1 MTDQHLNIAGY
12 KFVVLDDRDVLRQ
25 PFKAQCDELGLK
37 GTILL
42 SYEGINIFVA
52 GPEQSI
58 ATFRAYLSNDERFV
72 DIDFKESY
80 SEHQPFNR
88 MNVRLKN
95 EIISVGLPNFDRV
108 ESMDGRILPKDLH
121 EKLLNGDEVVL
132 LDTRNTYETRLGTFH
147 NAIELD
153 IDTFRAFPQA
163 VSELE
168 ESLRDKEIVMFCT
181 GGVRCEK
188 ASVIMKDA
196 GFTNIKQLEGGIL
209 GYFEHVGG
217 DYWDGECFVFD
228 KRVALL
234 PDLTETGTTIC
245 FACREPLTPKEQLH
259 PAYVPGES
267 CSYCID
273 RRQSRPSIDCE
284 QES

>member
-1 MTDQHLNIAGY
+1 MTEKHLNIAGY
-12 KFVVLDDRDVLRQ
+12 KFVVLSDRNALRQ
-25 PFKAQCDELGLK
+25 PFKQLCDNLGLR

-52 GPEQSI
+52 GPEDNINQ
-58 ATFRAYLSNDERFV
+58 FRSFLAEDERFA

-95 EIISVGLPNFDRV
+95 EIISVGMPNFDRT
-108 ESMDGRILPKDLH
+108 EPEQGRIRPEELH
-121 EKLLNGDEVVL
+121 ERLNKHQDIVL
-132 LDTRNTYETRLGTFH
+132 LDTRNTYETRLGTFQ

-153 IDTFRAFPQA
+153 IDTFRSFPQA
-163 VSELE
+163 ISKLD
-168 ESLRDKEIVMFCT
+168 ESLKDKEIVMFCT

-196 GFTNIKQLEGGIL
+196 GFSNIKQLEGGIL
-209 GYFEHVGG
+209 GYFEQVGG
-217 DYWDGECFVFD
+217 DHWDGECFVFD

-234 PDLTETGTTIC
+234 PDLSETGTTIC
-245 FACREPLTPKEQLH
+245 FACREPLTTKEQSH

-267 CSYCID
+267 CSYCIE
-273 RRQSRPSIDCE
+273 RHQSQTIH
-284 QES
+284 

>member
-1 MTDQHLNIAGY
+1 MTNQHLNIAGY
-12 KFVVLDDRDVLRQ
+12 KFVVLPDRDALRQ
-25 PFKAQCDELGLK
+25 PLKQQCDELGLK

-42 SYEGINIFVA
+42 SFEGINIFIA
-52 GPEQSI
+52 GPEENI
-58 ATFRAYLSNDERFV
+58 NVFRTSLLGDERFA
-72 DIDFKESY
+72 DIEFKESY

-95 EIISVGLPNFDRV
+95 EIISVGLPNFNRIEPD
-108 ESMDGRILPKDLH
+108 DGRIRPQELH
-121 EKLLNGDEVVL
+121 ERLLNDDDLVL
-132 LDTRNTYETRLGTFH
+132 LDTRNTYETRLGTFQ

-153 IDTFRAFPQA
+153 LDTFRSFPEA
-163 VSELE
+163 VDKLGDEYK
-168 ESLRDKEIVMFCT
+168 DKEIVMFCT

-209 GYFEHVGG
+209 GYFEQVGG

-234 PDLTETGTTIC
+234 PNLTETGTTVC

-273 RRQSRPSIDCE
+273 RHQSQTIH
-284 QES
+284 

>member
-1 MTDQHLNIAGY
+1 MTNQHLNIAGY
-12 KFVVLDDRDVLRQ
+12 KFVVLPDRDALRQ
-25 PFKAQCDELGLK
+25 PLKQQCDELGLR

-42 SYEGINIFVA
+42 SFEGINIFIA
-52 GPEQSI
+52 GPEENI
-58 ATFRAYLSNDERFV
+58 NAFRTSLLNDERFA
-72 DIDFKESY
+72 DIEFKQSY

-95 EIISVGLPNFDRV
+95 EIISVGLPNFDRI
-108 ESMDGRILPKDLH
+108 EPDDGRIRPQELH
-121 EKLLNGDEVVL
+121 ERLLNDDDLVL
-132 LDTRNTYETRLGTFH
+132 LDTRNTYETRLGTFQ

-153 IDTFRAFPQA
+153 LDTFRSFPEA
-163 VSELE
+163 VAKLGNEYK
-168 ESLRDKEIVMFCT
+168 DKEIVMFCT

-209 GYFEHVGG
+209 GYFEQVGG

-234 PDLTETGTTIC
+234 PNLTETGTTIC

-273 RRQSRPSIDCE
+273 RHQSQTIH
-284 QES
+284 

>member
-1 MTDQHLNIAGY
+1 MTNQHLNIAGY
-12 KFVVLDDRDVLRQ
+12 KFVVLPDRDALRQ
-25 PFKAQCDELGLK
+25 PLKQQCDELGLK

-42 SYEGINIFVA
+42 SFEGINIFIA
-52 GPEQSI
+52 GPEENI
-58 ATFRAYLSNDERFV
+58 NVFRTSLLGDERFA
-72 DIDFKESY
+72 DIEFKESY

-95 EIISVGLPNFDRV
+95 EIISVGLPNFNRIEPD
-108 ESMDGRILPKDLH
+108 DGRIRPQELH
-121 EKLLNGDEVVL
+121 ERLLNDDDLVL
-132 LDTRNTYETRLGTFH
+132 LDTRNTYETRLGTFQ

-153 IDTFRAFPQA
+153 LDTFRSFPEA
-163 VSELE
+163 IAKLDDEYK
-168 ESLRDKEIVMFCT
+168 DKEIVMFCT

-209 GYFEHVGG
+209 GYFEQVGG

-234 PDLTETGTTIC
+234 PNLTETGTTIC

-273 RRQSRPSIDCE
+273 RHQSQTIH
-284 QES
+284 

>member
-12 KFVVLDDRDVLRQ
+12 KFVVLEDRDALRQ
-25 PFKAQCDELGLK
+25 PLKAQCDELGLK
-37 GTILL
+37 GTILI
-42 SYEGINIFVA
+42 SHEGINIFVA

-58 ATFRAYLSNDERFV
+58 VAFRAYLSKDERFV

-95 EIISVGLPNFDRV
+95 EIISVGIPNFDRV
-108 ESMDGRILPKDLH
+108 ESMDGRILPKELH

-168 ESLRDKEIVMFCT
+168 ESLKDKEIVMFCT

-196 GFTNIKQLEGGIL
+196 GFANIKQLEGGIL

-267 CSYCID
+267 CSYCIN
-273 RRQSRPSIDCE
+273 RRQSQTIH
-284 QES
+284 

>member
-1 MTDQHLNIAGY
+1 MTNQHLNIAGY
-12 KFVVLDDRDVLRQ
+12 KFVVLPDRDALRQ
-25 PFKAQCDELGLK
+25 PLKQQCDELGLK

-42 SYEGINIFVA
+42 SFEGINIFIA
-52 GPEQSI
+52 GPEENI
-58 ATFRAYLSNDERFV
+58 NVFRTSLLDDERFA
-72 DIDFKESY
+72 DIEFKESY

-95 EIISVGLPNFDRV
+95 EIISVGLPNFNRIEPD
-108 ESMDGRILPKDLH
+108 DGRIRPQELH
-121 EKLLNGDEVVL
+121 ERLLNDDDLVL
-132 LDTRNTYETRLGTFH
+132 LDTRNTYETRLGTFQ

-153 IDTFRAFPQA
+153 LDTFRSFPEA
-163 VSELE
+163 VDKLGDEYK
-168 ESLRDKEIVMFCT
+168 DKEIVMFCT

-209 GYFEHVGG
+209 GYFEQVGG
-217 DYWDGECFVFD
+217 DYWNGECFVFD

-234 PDLTETGTTIC
+234 PNLTETGTTIC

-273 RRQSRPSIDCE
+273 RHQSQTIH
-284 QES
+284 

>member
-12 KFVVLDDRDVLRQ
+12 KFVVLDNRDALRQ
-25 PFKAQCDELGLK
+25 PFKVKCDQLGLK

-42 SYEGINIFVA
+42 SHEGINIFVA

-58 ATFRAYLSNDERFV
+58 VAFRAYLSKDERFA

-108 ESMDGRILPKDLH
+108 EPNAGRILPNELH
-121 EKLLNGDEVVL
+121 AKLVNGDDVVL

-168 ESLRDKEIVMFCT
+168 DGLKDKEIVMFCT

-209 GYFEHVGG
+209 SYFEHVGG

-234 PDLTETGTTIC
+234 PDLTETGTTVC

-259 PAYVPGES
+259 PAYVPGVS

-273 RRQSRPSIDCE
+273 RRQS
-284 QES
+284 QTVH

>member
-1 MTDQHLNIAGY
+1 MTEQHLNIAGY
-12 KFVVLDDRDVLRQ
+12 KFVVLDDRDALRQ
-25 PFKAQCDELGLK
+25 PFKQKCDELGLK

-42 SYEGINIFVA
+42 SHEGINIFVA
-52 GPEQSI
+52 GPEPNIDQ
-58 ATFRAYLSNDERFV
+58 FRLFLSEDERFS
-72 DIDFKESY
+72 DIDFKISY

-108 ESMDGRILPKDLH
+108 ESDDGRILPAQLH
-121 EKLLNGDEVVL
+121 EKLLNGDDVVL
-132 LDTRNTYETRLGTFH
+132 LDTRNTYETRLGTFQ

-163 VSELE
+163 VSEMD
-168 ESLRDKEIVMFCT
+168 SSFKDKEIVMFCT

-209 GYFEHVGG
+209 GYFEQVGG

-234 PDLTETGTTIC
+234 PDLTETGTTVC

-273 RRQSRPSIDCE
+273 RVQSQTIH
-284 QES
+284 

>member
-1 MTDQHLNIAGY
+1 MTNQHLNIAGY
-12 KFVVLDDRDVLRQ
+12 KFVVLPDRDALRQ
-25 PFKAQCDELGLK
+25 PLKQQCDELGLR

-42 SYEGINIFVA
+42 SFEGINIFIA
-52 GPEQSI
+52 GPEENI
-58 ATFRAYLSNDERFV
+58 NAFRTSLLNDERFA
-72 DIDFKESY
+72 DIEFKQSY

-95 EIISVGLPNFDRV
+95 EIISVGLPNFDRIEPV
-108 ESMDGRILPKDLH
+108 DGRIRPKELH
-121 EKLLNGDEVVL
+121 ERLLNDDDLVL
-132 LDTRNTYETRLGTFH
+132 LDTRNTYETRLGTFR

-153 IDTFRAFPQA
+153 LDTFRSFPEA
-163 VSELE
+163 VAKLGE
-168 ESLRDKEIVMFCT
+168 EYKDKEIVMFCT

-209 GYFEHVGG
+209 GYFEQVGG

-234 PDLTETGTTIC
+234 PNLTETVTTIC

-273 RRQSRPSIDCE
+273 RHQSQTIH
-284 QES
+284 

>member
-1 MTDQHLNIAGY
+1 MTNQHLNIAGY
-12 KFVVLDDRDVLRQ
+12 KFVVLPDRDALRQ
-25 PFKAQCDELGLK
+25 PLKQQCDELGLK

-42 SYEGINIFVA
+42 SFEGINIFIA
-52 GPEQSI
+52 GPEENI
-58 ATFRAYLSNDERFV
+58 NVFRTSLLDDERFA
-72 DIDFKESY
+72 DIEFKESY

-95 EIISVGLPNFDRV
+95 EIISVGLPNFNRIEPDH
-108 ESMDGRILPKDLH
+108 GRIRPQELH
-121 EKLLNGDEVVL
+121 ERLLNDDDLVL
-132 LDTRNTYETRLGTFH
+132 LDTRNTYETRLGTFQ

-153 IDTFRAFPQA
+153 LDTFRSFPEA
-163 VSELE
+163 VDKLGDEYK
-168 ESLRDKEIVMFCT
+168 DKEIVMFCT

-209 GYFEHVGG
+209 GYFEQVGG

-234 PDLTETGTTIC
+234 PNLTETGTTIC

-273 RRQSRPSIDCE
+273 RHQSKTIH
-284 QES
+284 

>member
-1 MTDQHLNIAGY
+1 MTNQHLNIAGY
-12 KFVVLDDRDVLRQ
+12 KFVVLPDRDALRQ
-25 PFKAQCDELGLK
+25 PLKQQCDELGLK

-42 SYEGINIFVA
+42 SFEGINIFIA
-52 GPEQSI
+52 GPEENI
-58 ATFRAYLSNDERFV
+58 NVFRTSLLGDERFA
-72 DIDFKESY
+72 DIEFKESY

-95 EIISVGLPNFDRV
+95 EIISVGLPNFNRIEPD
-108 ESMDGRILPKDLH
+108 DGRIRPQELH
-121 EKLLNGDEVVL
+121 ERLLNDDDLVL
-132 LDTRNTYETRLGTFH
+132 LDTRNTYETRLGTFQ

-153 IDTFRAFPQA
+153 LDTFRSFPEA
-163 VSELE
+163 VDKLGDEYK
-168 ESLRDKEIVMFCT
+168 DKEIVMFCT

-209 GYFEHVGG
+209 GYFEQVGG
-217 DYWDGECFVFD
+217 DYWNGECFVFD

-273 RRQSRPSIDCE
+273 RHQSQTIH
-284 QES
+284 

>member
-1 MTDQHLNIAGY
+1 MTNQHLNIAGY
-12 KFVVLDDRDVLRQ
+12 KFVVLPDRDALRQ
-25 PFKAQCDELGLK
+25 PLKQQCDELGLK

-42 SYEGINIFVA
+42 SFEGINIFIA
-52 GPEQSI
+52 GPEENI
-58 ATFRAYLSNDERFV
+58 NVFRTSLLGDERFA
-72 DIDFKESY
+72 DIEFKESY

-95 EIISVGLPNFDRV
+95 EIISVGLPNFNRIEPD
-108 ESMDGRILPKDLH
+108 DGRIRPQELH
-121 EKLLNGDEVVL
+121 ERLLNDDDLVL
-132 LDTRNTYETRLGTFH
+132 LDTRNTYETRLGTFQ

-153 IDTFRAFPQA
+153 LDTFRSFPEA
-163 VSELE
+163 IAKLDDEYK
-168 ESLRDKEIVMFCT
+168 DKEIVMFCT

-209 GYFEHVGG
+209 GYFEQVGG

-273 RRQSRPSIDCE
+273 RHQSQTIH
-284 QES
+284 

>member
-12 KFVVLDDRDVLRQ
+12 KFVVLDDRDALRQ
-25 PFKAQCDELGLK
+25 PFKAKCDELGLK

-42 SYEGINIFVA
+42 SHEGINIFVA

-58 ATFRAYLSNDERFV
+58 VVFRAYLSKDERFA

-108 ESMDGRILPKDLH
+108 EPEAGRILPEELH
-121 EKLLNGDEVVL
+121 EKLVNGDDVVL

-153 IDTFRAFPQA
+153 IDTFRFGTSGNLSCRAEPATRIQLWLRCACSLFINHGLCPLGSPVAQA
-163 VSELE
+163 SEL
-168 ESLRDKEIVMFCT
+168 
-181 GGVRCEK
+181 
-188 ASVIMKDA
+188 
-196 GFTNIKQLEGGIL
+196 L
-209 GYFEHVGG
+209 GLA
-217 DYWDGECFVFD
+217 
-228 KRVALL
+228 K
-234 PDLTETGTTIC
+234 
-245 FACREPLTPKEQLH
+245 
-259 PAYVPGES
+259 
-267 CSYCID
+267 
-273 RRQSRPSIDCE
+273 
-284 QES
+284 

>member
-1 MTDQHLNIAGY
+1 MTNQHLNIAGY
-12 KFVVLDDRDVLRQ
+12 KFVVLPDRDALRQ
-25 PFKAQCDELGLK
+25 PLKEQCDELGLK

-42 SYEGINIFVA
+42 SFEGINIFIA
-52 GPEQSI
+52 GPEENI
-58 ATFRAYLSNDERFV
+58 NVFRTSLLDDERFA
-72 DIDFKESY
+72 DIEFKESY

-95 EIISVGLPNFDRV
+95 EIISVGLPNFNRIEPD
-108 ESMDGRILPKDLH
+108 DGRIRPQELH
-121 EKLLNGDEVVL
+121 ERLLNDDDLVL
-132 LDTRNTYETRLGTFH
+132 LDTRNTYETRLGTFQ

-153 IDTFRAFPQA
+153 LDTFRSFPEA
-163 VSELE
+163 VDKLDNEYK
-168 ESLRDKEIVMFCT
+168 DKEIVMFCT

-209 GYFEHVGG
+209 GYFEQVGG
-217 DYWDGECFVFD
+217 DYWNGECFVFD

-234 PDLTETGTTIC
+234 PNLTETGTTIC

-273 RRQSRPSIDCE
+273 RHQSQTIH
-284 QES
+284 

>member
-12 KFVVLDDRDVLRQ
+12 KFVVLDDRDALRQ

-58 ATFRAYLSNDERFV
+58 ATFRAYLSNDERFA

-168 ESLRDKEIVMFCT
+168 ESLKDKEIVMFCT

-273 RRQSRPSIDCE
+273 RRQSQTIH
-284 QES
+284 

>member
-1 MTDQHLNIAGY
+1 MTNQHLNIAGY
-12 KFVVLDDRDVLRQ
+12 KFVVLPDRDALRQ
-25 PFKAQCDELGLK
+25 PLKQQCDELGLK

-42 SYEGINIFVA
+42 SFEGINIFIA
-52 GPEQSI
+52 GPEENI
-58 ATFRAYLSNDERFV
+58 NVFRTSLLGDERFA
-72 DIDFKESY
+72 DIEFKESY

-95 EIISVGLPNFDRV
+95 EIISVGLPNFNRIEPD
-108 ESMDGRILPKDLH
+108 DGRIRPQELH
-121 EKLLNGDEVVL
+121 ERLLNDDDLVL
-132 LDTRNTYETRLGTFH
+132 LDTRNTYETRLGTFQ

-153 IDTFRAFPQA
+153 LDTFRSFPEA
-163 VSELE
+163 VDKLDNEYK
-168 ESLRDKEIVMFCT
+168 DKEIVMFCT

-209 GYFEHVGG
+209 GYFEQVGG

-234 PDLTETGTTIC
+234 PNLTETGTTVC

-273 RRQSRPSIDCE
+273 RHQSQTIH
-284 QES
+284 

>member
-12 KFVVLDDRDVLRQ
+12 KFVVLPDRDVLRQ
-25 PFKAQCDELGLK
+25 PFKQQCDELGLR

-42 SYEGINIFVA
+42 SHEGINIFVA
-52 GPEQSI
+52 GPEDKI
-58 ATFRAYLSNDERFV
+58 NTFRSYLSNDARFA
-72 DIDFKESY
+72 DIEFKESY
-80 SEHQPFNR
+80 SEQQPFNR

-108 ESMDGRILPKDLH
+108 EPDNGRILPHELH
-121 EKLLNGDEVVL
+121 EKLLDNDDIVL
-132 LDTRNTYETRLGTFH
+132 LDTRNTYETRLGTFN
-147 NAIELD
+147 NAIELNL
-153 IDTFRAFPQA
+153 DTFRSFPAA
-163 VSELE
+163 VTQMD
-168 ESLRDKEIVMFCT
+168 ESYKDKEIVMFCT

-209 GYFEHVGG
+209 GYFEQVGG

-273 RRQSRPSIDCE
+273 RHQSQTIH
-284 QES
+284 

>member
-12 KFVVLDDRDVLRQ
+12 KFVVLPDRDALRQ
-25 PFKAQCDELGLK
+25 PFKQQCDELGLR

-42 SYEGINIFVA
+42 SHEGINIFVA
-52 GPEQSI
+52 GPEDKI
-58 ATFRAYLSNDERFV
+58 NTFRSYLSNDARFA
-72 DIDFKESY
+72 DIEFKESY
-80 SEHQPFNR
+80 SEQQPFNR

-108 ESMDGRILPKDLH
+108 EPDNGRILPHELH
-121 EKLLNGDEVVL
+121 EKLLNNDDIVL
-132 LDTRNTYETRLGTFH
+132 LDPRNTYETRLGTFS
-147 NAIELD
+147 NAIELNL
-153 IDTFRAFPQA
+153 DTFRSFPAA
-163 VSELE
+163 VTQMD
-168 ESLRDKEIVMFCT
+168 ESYKDKEIVMFCT

-209 GYFEHVGG
+209 GYFEEVGG

-273 RRQSRPSIDCE
+273 RHQSQTIH
-284 QES
+284 

>member
-1 MTDQHLNIAGY
+1 MTNQHLNIAGY
-12 KFVVLDDRDVLRQ
+12 KFVVLPDRDALRQ
-25 PFKAQCDELGLK
+25 PLKQQCDELGLK

-42 SYEGINIFVA
+42 SFEGINIFIA
-52 GPEQSI
+52 GPEENI
-58 ATFRAYLSNDERFV
+58 NVFRTSLLGDERFA
-72 DIDFKESY
+72 DIEFKESY

-95 EIISVGLPNFDRV
+95 EIISVGLPNFNRIEPD
-108 ESMDGRILPKDLH
+108 DGRIRPQELH
-121 EKLLNGDEVVL
+121 ERLLNDDDLVL
-132 LDTRNTYETRLGTFH
+132 LDTRNTYETRLGTFQ

-153 IDTFRAFPQA
+153 LDTFRSFPEA
-163 VSELE
+163 IAKLDDEYK
-168 ESLRDKEIVMFCT
+168 DKEIVMFCT

-209 GYFEHVGG
+209 GYFEQIGG

-234 PDLTETGTTIC
+234 PNLTETRTTIC

-267 CSYCID
+267 CSYCIH
-273 RRQSRPSIDCE
+273 RIKTIG
-284 QES
+284 

>member
-1 MTDQHLNIAGY
+1 MTNQHLNIAGY
-12 KFVVLDDRDVLRQ
+12 KFVVLPDRDALRQ
-25 PFKAQCDELGLK
+25 PLKQQCDELGLK

-42 SYEGINIFVA
+42 SFEGINIFIA
-52 GPEQSI
+52 GPEENI
-58 ATFRAYLSNDERFV
+58 NVFRTSLLGDERFA
-72 DIDFKESY
+72 DIEFKESY

-95 EIISVGLPNFDRV
+95 EIISVGLPNFNRIEPD
-108 ESMDGRILPKDLH
+108 DGRIRPQELH
-121 EKLLNGDEVVL
+121 ERLLNDDDLVL
-132 LDTRNTYETRLGTFH
+132 LDTRNTYETRLGTFQ

-153 IDTFRAFPQA
+153 LDTFRSFPEA
-163 VSELE
+163 VDKLGDEYK
-168 ESLRDKEIVMFCT
+168 DKEIVMFCT

-209 GYFEHVGG
+209 GYFEQVGG
-217 DYWDGECFVFD
+217 DYWNGECFVFD

-234 PDLTETGTTIC
+234 PNLTETGTTVC

-273 RRQSRPSIDCE
+273 RHQSQTIH
-284 QES
+284 

>member
-12 KFVVLDDRDVLRQ
+12 KFVVLPDRDALRQ
-25 PFKAQCDELGLK
+25 PFKQQCDELGLR

-42 SYEGINIFVA
+42 SHEGINIFVA
-52 GPEQSI
+52 GPEDNI
-58 ATFRAYLSNDERFV
+58 NTFRSYLSNDARFA
-72 DIDFKESY
+72 DIEFKESY
-80 SEHQPFNR
+80 SEQQPFNR

-108 ESMDGRILPKDLH
+108 EPDNGRILPHELH
-121 EKLLNGDEVVL
+121 EKLLNNDDIVL
-132 LDTRNTYETRLGTFH
+132 LDTRNTYETRLGTFS
-147 NAIELD
+147 NAIELNL
-153 IDTFRAFPQA
+153 DTFRSFPAA
-163 VSELE
+163 VTQMD
-168 ESLRDKEIVMFCT
+168 ESYKDKEIVMFCT

-209 GYFEHVGG
+209 GYFEEVGG

-273 RRQSRPSIDCE
+273 RHQSQTIH
-284 QES
+284 

>member
-1 MTDQHLNIAGY
+1 MTNQHLNIAGY
-12 KFVVLDDRDVLRQ
+12 KFVVLPDRDALRQ
-25 PFKAQCDELGLK
+25 PLKQQCDELGLK

-42 SYEGINIFVA
+42 SFEGINIFIA
-52 GPEQSI
+52 GPEENI
-58 ATFRAYLSNDERFV
+58 NVFRTSLLGDERFA
-72 DIDFKESY
+72 DIEFKESY

-95 EIISVGLPNFDRV
+95 EIISVGLPNFNRIEPD
-108 ESMDGRILPKDLH
+108 DGRIRPQELH
-121 EKLLNGDEVVL
+121 ERLLNDDDLVL
-132 LDTRNTYETRLGTFH
+132 LDTRNTYETRLGTFQ

-153 IDTFRAFPQA
+153 LDTFRSFPEA
-163 VSELE
+163 IAKLDDEYK
-168 ESLRDKEIVMFCT
+168 DKEIVMFCT

-209 GYFEHVGG
+209 GYFEQVGG
-217 DYWDGECFVFD
+217 DYWNGECFVFD

-234 PDLTETGTTIC
+234 PNLTETGPTIC

-273 RRQSRPSIDCE
+273 RHQSQTIH
-284 QES
+284 

>member
-1 MTDQHLNIAGY
+1 MTNQHLNIAGY
-12 KFVVLDDRDVLRQ
+12 KFVVLPDRDALRHPLKQ
-25 PFKAQCDELGLK
+25 QCDELGLK

-42 SYEGINIFVA
+42 SFEGINIFIA
-52 GPEQSI
+52 GPEENI
-58 ATFRAYLSNDERFV
+58 NVFRTSLLDDERFA
-72 DIDFKESY
+72 DIEFKESY

-95 EIISVGLPNFDRV
+95 EIISVGLPNFNRIEPD
-108 ESMDGRILPKDLH
+108 DGRIRPQELH
-121 EKLLNGDEVVL
+121 ERLLNDDDLVL
-132 LDTRNTYETRLGTFH
+132 LDTRNTYETRLGTFQ

-153 IDTFRAFPQA
+153 LDTFRSFPEA
-163 VSELE
+163 IAKLDDEYK
-168 ESLRDKEIVMFCT
+168 DKEIVMFCT

-209 GYFEHVGG
+209 GYFEQVGG

-234 PDLTETGTTIC
+234 PNLTETGTTVC

-273 RRQSRPSIDCE
+273 RHQSQTIH
-284 QES
+284 

>member
-1 MTDQHLNIAGY
+1 MTNQHLNIAGY
-12 KFVVLDDRDVLRQ
+12 KFVVLPDRDALRQ
-25 PFKAQCDELGLK
+25 PLKQQCDELGLK

-42 SYEGINIFVA
+42 SFEGINIFIA
-52 GPEQSI
+52 GPEENI
-58 ATFRAYLSNDERFV
+58 NVFRTSLLDDERFA
-72 DIDFKESY
+72 DIEFKESY

-95 EIISVGLPNFDRV
+95 EIISVGLPNFNRIEPD
-108 ESMDGRILPKDLH
+108 DGRIRPQELH
-121 EKLLNGDEVVL
+121 ERLLNDDDLVL
-132 LDTRNTYETRLGTFH
+132 LDTRNTYETRLGTFQ

-153 IDTFRAFPQA
+153 LDTFRSFPEA
-163 VSELE
+163 IAKLDDEYK
-168 ESLRDKEIVMFCT
+168 DKEIVMFCT

-209 GYFEHVGG
+209 GYFEQVGG
-217 DYWDGECFVFD
+217 DYWNGECFVFD

-234 PDLTETGTTIC
+234 PNLTETGTTIC

-273 RRQSRPSIDCE
+273 RHQSQTIH
-284 QES
+284 

>member
-12 KFVVLDDRDVLRQ
+12 KFVVLPDRDALRQ
-25 PFKAQCDELGLK
+25 PFKQQCDELGLR

-42 SYEGINIFVA
+42 SHEGINIFVA
-52 GPEQSI
+52 GPEDKI
-58 ATFRAYLSNDERFV
+58 NIFRSYLSNDARFA
-72 DIDFKESY
+72 DIEFKESY
-80 SEHQPFNR
+80 SEQQPFNR

-108 ESMDGRILPKDLH
+108 EPDNGRILPHELH
-121 EKLLNGDEVVL
+121 EKLLNNDDIVL
-132 LDTRNTYETRLGTFH
+132 LDTRNTYETRLGTFS
-147 NAIELD
+147 NAIELNL
-153 IDTFRAFPQA
+153 DTFRSFPAA
-163 VSELE
+163 VTQMD
-168 ESLRDKEIVMFCT
+168 ESYKDKEIVMFCT

-209 GYFEHVGG
+209 GYFEQVGG

-273 RRQSRPSIDCE
+273 RHQSQTIH
-284 QES
+284 

>member
-1 MTDQHLNIAGY
+1 MTNQHLNIAGY
-12 KFVVLDDRDVLRQ
+12 KFVVLPDRDALRQ
-25 PFKAQCDELGLK
+25 PLKEQCDELGLK

-42 SYEGINIFVA
+42 SFEGINIFIA
-52 GPEQSI
+52 GPEENI
-58 ATFRAYLSNDERFV
+58 NVFRTSLLDDERFA
-72 DIDFKESY
+72 DIEFKESY

-95 EIISVGLPNFDRV
+95 EIISVGLPNFNRIEPD
-108 ESMDGRILPKDLH
+108 DGRIRPQELH
-121 EKLLNGDEVVL
+121 ERLLNDDDLVL
-132 LDTRNTYETRLGTFH
+132 LDTRNTYETRLGTFQ

-153 IDTFRAFPQA
+153 LDTFRSFPEA
-163 VSELE
+163 IAKLDDEYK
-168 ESLRDKEIVMFCT
+168 DKEIVMFCT

-209 GYFEHVGG
+209 GYFEQVGG
-217 DYWDGECFVFD
+217 DYWNGECFVFD

-234 PDLTETGTTIC
+234 PNLTETGTTSC

-273 RRQSRPSIDCE
+273 RHQSQTIH
-284 QES
+284 

>member
-1 MTDQHLNIAGY
+1 MTEQYLNIAGY
-12 KFVVLDDRDVLRQ
+12 KFVVLKDRDALRQ
-25 PFKAQCDELGLK
+25 PLKQQCDALGLK

-42 SYEGINIFVA
+42 SHEGINIFVA
-52 GPEQSI
+52 GQETNI
-58 ATFRAYLSNDERFV
+58 KTFRTYLSEDERFA
-72 DIDFKESY
+72 DIDFKTSY
-80 SEHQPFNR
+80 SEHRPFNR

-108 ESMDGRILPKDLH
+108 ESDDGRILPVDLH
-121 EKLLNGDEVVL
+121 EKLLNGDDVVL

-153 IDTFRAFPQA
+153 IGTFRSFPQA
-163 VSELE
+163 VAELDDAYK
-168 ESLRDKEIVMFCT
+168 DKEIVMFCT

-196 GFTNIKQLEGGIL
+196 GFNNIKQLEGGIL
-209 GYFEHVGG
+209 GYFEQVGG

-234 PDLTETGTTIC
+234 PDLTETGTTVC

-273 RRQSRPSIDCE
+273 RPQSQTIH
-284 QES
+284 

>member
-1 MTDQHLNIAGY
+1 MTNQHLNIAGY
-12 KFVVLDDRDVLRQ
+12 KFVVLPDRDALRQ
-25 PFKAQCDELGLK
+25 PLKQQCDELGLK

-42 SYEGINIFVA
+42 SFEGINIFIA
-52 GPEQSI
+52 GPEENI
-58 ATFRAYLSNDERFV
+58 NVFRTSLLDDERFA
-72 DIDFKESY
+72 DIEFKESY

-95 EIISVGLPNFDRV
+95 EIISVGLPNFNRIEPDDR
-108 ESMDGRILPKDLH
+108 RIRPQELL
-121 EKLLNGDEVVL
+121 ERLLNDDDLVL
-132 LDTRNTYETRLGTFH
+132 LDTRNTYETRLGTFQ

-153 IDTFRAFPQA
+153 LDTFRSFPEA
-163 VSELE
+163 VDKLGDEYK
-168 ESLRDKEIVMFCT
+168 DKEIVMFCT

-209 GYFEHVGG
+209 GYFEQVGG
-217 DYWDGECFVFD
+217 DYWNGECFVFD

-234 PDLTETGTTIC
+234 PNLTETGTTIC

-273 RRQSRPSIDCE
+273 RHQSQTIH
-284 QES
+284 